1 MDSRGKDALM
11 ATHRIV
17 THLDRETFRRPKQRT
32 YTFSFDSKPRYF
44 RYVDYERSMTLE
56 EIADDLY
63 RRNAMANRLF
73 KYKIVDG
80 KILWK
85 LHYPT
90 IKRTAT
96 GYIKPHKKKE
106 V

>member
-1 MDSRGKDALM
+1 M

-32 YTFSFDSKPRYF
+32 YIFSFDGKQRF
-44 RYVDYERSMTLE
+44 HRYVEYERSLTLE

-73 KYKIVDG
+73 KYKIVDD

-90 IKRTAT
+90 IKRTAS
-96 GYIKPHKKKE
+96 GYIKPHKGEKYDVKSN
-106 V
+106 

>member
-1 MDSRGKDALM
+1 MS
-11 ATHRIV
+11 THEIV
-17 THLDRETFRRPKQRT
+17 RHIDRETFKRPKQKT
-32 YTFSFDSKPRYF
+32 YTFSFDSKPRYY
-44 RYVDYERSMTLE
+44 RYVEYELSLTLK

-63 RRNAMANRLF
+63 RRNAKANRLF

-96 GYIKPHKKKE
+96 GYIKPRKE
-106 V
+106 GKSNVKSN

>member
-1 MDSRGKDALM
+1 M
-11 ATHRIV
+11 ATHEIV
-17 THLDRETFRRPKQRT
+17 RHLDRETFKRPKQRT
-32 YTFSFDSKPRYF
+32 YIFSFDGKHRNY
-44 RYVDYERSMTLE
+44 RCVDYERSMTLE

-96 GYIKPHKKKE
+96 GYIKPHKGEKSNVE
-106 V
+106 SD